1 MKQIQIRLL
10 GTEIFS
16 MILFSGDADVVE
28 EEVDPEGI
36 TGGSAQNFERDFS
49 PIAPEDRYGDEEFG
63 FRV

>member
-1 MKQIQIRLL
+1 MKQIQIRIL

-16 MILFSGDADVVE
+16 MILFSGDPE
-28 EEVDPEGI
+28 PEYEEVEDDI
-36 TGGSAQNFERDFS
+36 SGGSAQNFERDAN